1 MYRSSLHLRLT
12 HPDPS
17 SLQFRH
23 VPKLFAHFGQR
34 RRFRCFRRSR
44 FDVLPRQ
51 RSVRIVGRRGRG
63 STPSP
68 TLFLGLFWRDPSRP
82 QILPMFSFG
91 HVGTVILVAPQHQT
105 LSQKPQHTLRPQHAC
120 HHLFHVV
127 VQQNVSDG
135 TGVRVSIQHGKHL
148 RHLAVNNKKQ
158 KRKAK
163 SQKTKVNNIPSPK
176 FKTILRRALTVVA
189 CCRTVTDMVGSA
201 GIPLYSSWT
210 LPVLFHVFEC
220 STWWTASQVPFMGGN
235 KCSKQQQR
243 QQQAPPPPT
252 KQKGKAKRED
262 RTKGREEKEERLA
275 YSRVKYVFFASSFHV
290 PNPEYLVTNNLYPT
304 LVIPSKE
311 TSSFATM
318 SKCNRNANALPA
330 TVFNVS
336 GGGGGGGGGGG
347 CRDKR

>member
-1 MYRSSLHLRLT
+1 MKGTIIFVTAQMYKSSLHLRLT

-158 KRKAK
+158 KTKAK
-163 SQKTKVNNIPSPK
+163 SQKPKAKKQKSTTSRPPSSK
-176 FKTILRRALTVVA
+176 QSFAEHSRSWLVAVRSQTWWGRRGFL
-189 CCRTVTDMVGSA
+189 C
-201 GIPLYSSWT
+201 IPLGHCPSFSTFSNVPHGGRRRKCHSWVETNVLNNNSGSSKHHHHQ
-210 LPVLFHVFEC
+210 PNRKER
-220 STWWTASQVPFMGGN
+220 
-235 KCSKQQQR
+235 QR
-243 QQQAPPPPT
+243 ERT
-252 KQKGKAKRED
+252 EQKEGKK
-262 RTKGREEKEERLA
+262 KK
-275 YSRVKYVFFASSFHV
+275 
-290 PNPEYLVTNNLYPT
+290 
-304 LVIPSKE
+304 
-311 TSSFATM
+311 
-318 SKCNRNANALPA
+318 
-330 TVFNVS
+330 NV
-336 GGGGGGGGGGG
+336 
-347 CRDKR
+347 